1 MAKRVM
7 DSVIKMPW
15 SSSFPVLLLLMVS
28 SSSSVT
34 DDACPLCSCSDYGT
48 SIDCSTNQL
57 NTSNPFADIDIAP
70 EVTSMV
76 ITGGD
81 IEEDRPLELRDS
93 VLGRSFP
100 NLRSLHFSTCSI
112 GMIEDD
118 AFEQMPYLEELIFY
132 KNGLQN
138 IPRALKLLAN
148 SLNKLEITSQGKLFD
163 AFSGLNEFNNLT
175 ILDISSN
182 SIRYLERR
190 SFMGL
195 SKLETLSLWNNNIEN
210 IDYGVFIP
218 IVNLKT
224 LDLSHNKLRFI
235 PSAIKSLIHLQEL
248 DSSYNNISD
257 VHNFEFITYMPN
269 LTTLK
274 LQGNVISIIDGVSVD
289 FLLNSSTLVDIRLCN
304 NPYRCNK
311 TLCRFMYF
319 YTTYLSFSPFDGLD
333 PFRVLPI
340 KCTYYCGSPLGYFGN
355 TLGNVYGELC
365 TIGLPIPT
373 SVPEVVQKNRKSVR
387 VIAIVLGVLI
397 AVGVAFG
404 FMVYFALRRLG
415 HLRRGF
421 IFAGQ
426 GFVKFNNNRRNADI
440 VFDALVYSH
449 VHETHFVDDRLRP
462 RLEDPPNDFR
472 LCLPLTRDF
481 RLGGKKLNNLRESM
495 MSSRCAIFVISEA
508 FIQDARCKQALEV
521 ACEFLHR
528 DDLGP
533 AHLKQ
538 TGLILI
544 VLDPV
549 LLDQLPETL
558 RVLVDR
564 LVTLEWNN
572 FDEERCW
579 KRLEQALEQ
588 FREQNEI

>member
-1 MAKRVM
+1 M

-28 SSSSVT
+28 RSSSLT
-34 DDACPLCSCSDYGT
+34 DGACPLCSCSDYDT
-48 SIDCSTNQL
+48 SIDCSTDQL
-57 NTSNPFADIDIAP
+57 NTSYPFADIDIAP
-70 EVTSMV
+70 EVTSMF

-81 IEEDRPLELRDS
+81 TDEDRPLELRDS

-112 GMIEDD
+112 GMIEVD

-148 SLNKLEITSQGKLFD
+148 SLNKLEITSQGKLID

-274 LQGNVISIIDGVSVD
+274 LHGNVISIIDGVSVD
-289 FLLNSSTLVDIRLCN
+289 VLLNSTSLVDIRLCN

-311 TLCRFMYF
+311 TLCGFMLF
-319 YTTYLSFSPFDGLD
+319 YTTYLSFSPFDALD
-333 PFRVLPI
+333 PFRVFPI
-340 KCTYYCGSPLGYFGN
+340 KCTYYCGSPFGYFGN

-387 VIAIVLGVLI
+387 VIATVLGVLI

-404 FMVYFALRRLG
+404 FLVYFALRRLG

-440 VFDALVYSH
+440 VFDALVYNH
-449 VHETHFVDDRLRP
+449 VQETHFIDDRLRP

-495 MSSRCAIFVISEA
+495 ISSRCAMFVISEA

-538 TGLILI
+538 TGLIMI

-564 LVTLEWNN
+564 LVTLEWDNLN
-572 FDEERCW
+572 EERCW

-588 FREQNEI
+588 FREPNEI